1 MIAGAIL
8 LGILQ
13 LGQAAQMARVEQL
26 LQLDSVVAAAG
37 VTDAMIASGGN
48 ARTGQLAAMFG
59 RLDAAAGSM
68 ADLDPAPGTTAALL
82 QLASGSVPL
91 SLSAIEASLLG
102 DAGDDWRRRSSTG
115 SALQALTQLGF
126 ALRGTGPALFA
137 TTRDQATL
145 LLVNRAAR
153 DTAAVRQL
161 IGAAD
166 AAARTAS
173 ARTQAPP
180 LALAEAELWL
190 GDSAA
195 ALERLLRFERRW
207 TAMDPSV
214 TWGMV
219 GNGWTLGRT
228 WMLLGNLARAR
239 GRVDD
244 AARAYRRVAEL
255 WSGGDASLRER
266 AERARVLADGTST
279 VGDTIL
285 TTERVLLRATIN
297 GDERFRYDAVAWVR
311 MPFQLSTD
319 QPMLVAKTTLMS
331 SESATRDAAGVV
343 TWTQRFDSA
352 ALELPVLANLGG
364 NGVAM
369 LRRAQA
375 GLRGLQSVTTADST
389 GRWLRRE
396 TTSSEGVPGELA
408 RAMAASGGFGPL
420 GAAITFPARA
430 VAAGETWTDSATLYA
445 PAGVLAEDTRAL
457 VRYTLLRV
465 EHIGGSRIA
474 FIAIAAETGERVADD
489 GRSSATLSGE
499 LVWDVDAG
507 VAIRLAASLRAV
519 TLDRFGAETPARVL
533 MTALRQPRAP
543 VENLAM
549 RTEVRSAETQQ

>member
-1 MIAGAIL
+1 MIAGALL

-13 LGQAAQMARVEQL
+13 LGQAAQVARVEQL
-26 LQLDSVVAAAG
+26 LQVDSVAAAAG
-37 VTDAMIASGGN
+37 LTDALIASGGS
-48 ARTGQLAAMFG
+48 ARAGQLAALFG
-59 RLDAAAGSM
+59 RLDAAAGSIS
-68 ADLDPAPGTTAALL
+68 DLDPAPGTTAALL

-91 SLSAIEASLLG
+91 SLSALESDLLG
-102 DAGDDWRRRSSTG
+102 DAGDDWRRRSSRG
-115 SALQALTQLGF
+115 SALLALTHLGYS
-126 ALRGTGPALFA
+126 LRGTGPALFA

-153 DTAAVRQL
+153 DTTAVRQL
-161 IGAAD
+161 IAATD
-166 AAARTAS
+166 AAARSTS

-207 TAMDPSV
+207 TTMDPSV

-228 WMLLGNLARAR
+228 WMLLGDLARAR
-239 GRVDD
+239 GCADD
-244 AARAYRRVAEL
+244 AARAYRRVAAL
-255 WSGGDASLRER
+255 WSGADVSLRER
-266 AERARVLADGTST
+266 AERARVLADGT
-279 VGDTIL
+279 
-285 TTERVLLRATIN
+285 TTTADSSLSRGRVLLRASIN
-297 GDERFRYDAVAWVR
+297 ADERFRYDAVAWVR
-311 MPFQLSTD
+311 MPFQPSTD
-319 QPMLVAKTTLMS
+319 QPMLVAKTTLLS
-331 SESATRDAAGVV
+331 TESATRDGAGVV

-375 GLRGLQSVTTADST
+375 GLRGLTSVTTADST
-389 GRWLRRE
+389 GRWLSRE
-396 TTSSEGVPGELA
+396 TTSSEGLPGELA

-430 VAAGETWTDSATLYA
+430 VAAGATWTDSATLYA

-465 EHIGGSRIA
+465 EHVGGSRLA
-474 FIAIAAETGERVADD
+474 FIAIAAETGERIADD
-489 GRSSATLSGE
+489 GRSSASLSGE

-519 TLDRFGAETPARVL
+519 TQDRFGAETPARVL
-533 MTALRQPRAP
+533 MTALRLPQ
-543 VENLAM
+543 VGGESLAM
-549 RTEVRSAETQQ
+549 RAEMRPGEAP